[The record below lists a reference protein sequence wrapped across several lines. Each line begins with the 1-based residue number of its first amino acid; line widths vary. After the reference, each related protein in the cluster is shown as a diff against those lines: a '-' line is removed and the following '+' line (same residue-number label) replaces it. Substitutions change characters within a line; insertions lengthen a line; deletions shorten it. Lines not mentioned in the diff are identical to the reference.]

1 MNMMKKILAIDD
13 TDTNIEILLNL
24 LSDDYDVMA
33 ALDGKSALELAID
46 EKPDLILLDIMM
58 PEMDGYEVCEILK
71 NTQST
76 AHIPVVFITSKTDSE
91 SIEKAYEAGGAD
103 YVTKPFMP
111 RELLARVKN
120 QIELK
125 TLIDTLEEK
134 VQIQVNEVLQAKE
147 QMLQNSRMAQMG
159 EMLSMIAHQWR
170 QPLTAISASTLN
182 LTTKIQLE
190 IYDLNHKKGALE
202 FQDKVIV
209 TTHKIEE
216 MVQVLSTIIDDFR
229 NFFKPN
235 KNMTLLSV
243 NIPISKA
250 LQIIEA
256 SLISENIHIVQELTS
271 SKSIE
276 MYDNELM
283 QVFLNLF
290 KNSQDNFKEK
300 NRENSYIKIHTKDI
314 DNGVEIIFTDN
325 GGGASEDIIEHIFK
339 HYFSTKSEKN
349 GTGLGLSMCKTIIN
363 GHHHGN
369 ITASNTNDGIAF
381 TITLKDKIID

>member
-91 SIEKAYEAGGAD
+91 SIEKAYEVGGAD

-325 GGGASEDIIEHIFK
+325 GGGASEDIIEHIFE

-349 GTGLGLSMCKTIIN
+349 GTGLGLSMSKTIIN